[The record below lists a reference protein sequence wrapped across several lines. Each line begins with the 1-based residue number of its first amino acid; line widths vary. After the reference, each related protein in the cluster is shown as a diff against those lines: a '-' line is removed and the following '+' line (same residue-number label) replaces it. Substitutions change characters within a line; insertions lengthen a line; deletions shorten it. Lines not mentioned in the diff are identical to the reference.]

1 MGRGRAS
8 PTGVCLRRGNL
19 HLPLELLCP
28 FPGPAAARPAPR
40 QARTNCA
47 DELLKSFLRAL
58 FPRSRSQRPPVATCQ
73 SWGLITCAGL
83 GAAHSSPASPCEMLT
98 SGRWAPRPPAS
109 SAEGTEGGDMIHKLT
124 RDRQRLCCKKRR
136 KLGKGKVSRSV
147 SEQLCAASGH
157 VVHPALDWTLRA
169 AWKP

>member
-8 PTGVCLRRGNL
+8 PTGVCLCRGKL

-109 SAEGTEGGDMIHKLT
+109 SAEGTERGGTQSTSLVGTGSGCVARNVGNWEKEKCQGACRSSSVLPQGT
-124 RDRQRLCCKKRR
+124 LCTQ
-136 KLGKGKVSRSV
+136 SWT
-147 SEQLCAASGH
+147 GH
-157 VVHPALDWTLRA
+157 
-169 AWKP
+169 